1 VPEQR
6 VPRRPERISAATA
19 RRIALA
25 AQGFGIPR
33 PPNPGRRHLLAL
45 ADRLGL
51 FQIDSV
57 NVLARAH
64 YLPAFSRLGPYDTN
78 HLDAA
83 AWTKRRRALFE
94 YWARQASLLPLA
106 LYPLLHWRMLR
117 ARTGEGRHKYL
128 ARFAA
133 ERRGYV
139 AEVLREIRNRG
150 PLAASE
156 LSGSGAMHGKWW
168 AWSDAKVAVEYL
180 FWAGEV
186 TVSHRRRA
194 FERVY
199 DLTERVLPPEV
210 LSAPHPNAADAQR
223 ALLGI
228 AAAALGIATD
238 TELRGYF
245 QLSIADAR
253 PRIDELVDAGELL
266 PVKVD
271 GWKQPTFLHARAR
284 IPRRIHAQALLS
296 PFDPLLYDRGR
307 AERIFGFRYRI
318 GLYTP
323 RDQRSHGYYVLPLL
337 LGERIVAQLD
347 LKADRAN
354 RVLRVVAAHAEA
366 GADRAEAA
374 TAARTE
380 LDAVARWQ
388 SLAEVEI
395 SVRGSFADSL
405 KRA

>member
-1 VPEQR
+1 M
-6 VPRRPERISAATA
+6 PRRPERIPAAAA

-25 AQGFGIPR
+25 AQGFNAPR
-33 PPNPGRRHLLAL
+33 PDNPGRRHLLAL

-94 YWARQASLLPLA
+94 YWARQASLLPLS
-106 LYPLLHWRMLR
+106 LYPLLHWRMAR
-117 ARTGEGRHKYL
+117 ARNGEGRHQYL

-139 AEVLREIRNRG
+139 DEVLHEIGDRG
-150 PLAASE
+150 PLAAGE
-156 LSGSGAMHGKWW
+156 LSSAEKTGSGWW
-168 AWSDAKVAVEYL
+168 SWSDAKVAVEYL
-180 FWAGEV
+180 FWAGLV
-186 TVSHRRRA
+186 TVAYRRGA
-194 FERVY
+194 FERIY
-199 DLTERVLPPEV
+199 DLTERVLPAEV
-210 LSAPHPNAADAQR
+210 ISAPHPDAADAQR
-223 ALLGI
+223 ELLRI
-228 AAAALGIATD
+228 AAGALGVATD
-238 TELRGYF
+238 TELRAYF

-253 PRIDELVDAGELL
+253 PRISELVEAGDLL
-266 PVKVD
+266 PVSVE
-271 GWKQPTFLHARAR
+271 GWKQPAYLDARAR

-296 PFDPLLYDRGR
+296 PFDPLLNDRDR
-307 AERIFGFRYRI
+307 VLRLFGFHYRI

-354 RVLRVVAAHAEA
+354 GVLRVTAAHAEA
-366 GADRAEAA
+366 EADRAAA
-374 TAARTE
+374 AAAAHAE
-380 LDAVARWQ
+380 LGAVARWQ
-388 SLAEVEI
+388 GLTEIDVSGRGNFARALA
-395 SVRGSFADSL
+395 RTA
-405 KRA
+405 

>member
-1 VPEQR
+1 M
-6 VPRRPERISAATA
+6 PRRPERISAATA

-25 AQGFGIPR
+25 AQGFGISR

-106 LYPLLHWRMLR
+106 LYPLLHWRMVR
-117 ARTGEGRHKYL
+117 ARSGEGRHKYL

-133 ERRGYV
+133 ERRNYV
-139 AEVLREIRNRG
+139 AEVLREIRDRG

-199 DLTERVLPPEV
+199 DLTARVLPAEV
-210 LSAPHPNAADAQR
+210 LSASHPDEADAHR
-223 ALLGI
+223 ELLRI
-228 AAAALGIATD
+228 AAGALGVATD
-238 TELRGYF
+238 TELRWYF
-245 QLSIADAR
+245 QLSTADAS
-253 PRIDELVDAGELL
+253 PRITELVEAGELL
-266 PVKVD
+266 PIAVE
-271 GWKQPTFLHARAR
+271 GWNRPAFLSGGAR
-284 IPRRIHAQALLS
+284 IPRRVHGQALLS

-354 RVLRVVAAHAEA
+354 RLLRVLAAHAEPGA
-366 GADRAEAA
+366 GIAEVAA
-374 TAARTE
+374 AARAE
-380 LDAVARWQ
+380 LDAVASWQ
-388 SLAEVEI
+388 NLADIDISARGSLA
-395 SVRGSFADSL
+395 GAL

>member
-1 VPEQR
+1 VA
-6 VPRRPERISAATA
+6 RRPDRTSAAAA
-19 RRIALA
+19 RRIALG
-25 AQGFGIPR
+25 AQGFGVPR
-33 PPNPGRRHLLAL
+33 PENPGRRHVLSL

-94 YWARQASLLPLA
+94 YWARQASLLPLS
-106 LYPLLHWRMLR
+106 LYPLLHWRMAR
-117 ARTGEGRHKYL
+117 ARDGEGRHKYL

-139 AEVLREIRNRG
+139 AEVLREIRDRG

-156 LSGSGAMHGKWW
+156 LSSAETTGSGWW
-168 AWSDAKVAVEYL
+168 TWSDAKVAVEYL

-186 TVSHRRRA
+186 TVAHRRGA

-199 DLTERVLPPEV
+199 DLTERVLPARV
-210 LSAPHPNAADAQR
+210 ISAPHPSAADAQR
-223 ALLGI
+223 ALLNI
-228 AAAALGIATD
+228 AAGALGIATD
-238 TELRGYF
+238 AELRGYF

-253 PRIDELVDAGELL
+253 PRIQELVEAGELL
-266 PVKVD
+266 PITVE
-271 GWKQPTFLHARAR
+271 GWRQPAYLYARAR
-284 IPRRIHAQALLS
+284 ILRRVRAQALLS
-296 PFDPLLYDRGR
+296 PFDPLLYDRDR

-354 RVLRVVAAHAEA
+354 GVLRVVAAHGES

-374 TAARTE
+374 RAARAE
-380 LDAVARWQ
+380 LEAVARWQ
-388 SLAEVEI
+388 KLVDIEIAARGNLAD
-395 SVRGSFADSL
+395 AL